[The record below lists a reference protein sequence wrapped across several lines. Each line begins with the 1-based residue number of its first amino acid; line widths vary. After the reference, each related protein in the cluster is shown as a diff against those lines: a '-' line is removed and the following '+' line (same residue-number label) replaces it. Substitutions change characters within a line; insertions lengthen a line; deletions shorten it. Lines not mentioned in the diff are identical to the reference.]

1 MPAPIQLRRDFTAQ
15 QLRDLANAQED
26 ESHARRLRAIA
37 AILEGASRSSAAQ
50 LGGMER
56 QTLRDWVHRF
66 NMWGPDGLKS
76 MRSPGRPP
84 KLTDQQRDHLAK
96 LIENSAGLSQPWRL
110 ADVVRLVRDA
120 FEVELDEVT
129 VGRLMK
135 SLGYTY
141 SGTRWRKDGSDDDD
155 DDGEP
160 AKRKPAAIK
169 LALQALSI
177 SIPES
182 SASPLVPR
190 LPNAKIGECKRNS
203 QIQATRMGNGH
214 ARTRHAFPGIFL
226 SVLMKRSPISPSRP
240 LL

>member
-15 QLRDLANAQED
+15 QLRDLASALED

-37 AILEGASRSSAAQ
+37 AILEGASRSSAAR

-96 LIENSAGLSQPWRL
+96 LIENSALSQPWRL

-141 SGTRWRKDGSDDDD
+141 SGTRWRKDGSADDDD
-155 DDGEP
+155 EEP
-160 AKRKPAAIK
+160 ARRSQRQLIWFFKRCRLQHRNRQPARLCRDLRTLK
-169 LALQALSI
+169 LRDASGTLKFKQPGWAMGMRGHDTLSRA
-177 SIPES
+177 S
-182 SASPLVPR
+182 S
-190 LPNAKIGECKRNS
+190 
-203 QIQATRMGNGH
+203 
-214 ARTRHAFPGIFL
+214 
-226 SVLMKRSPISPSRP
+226 
-240 LL
+240 